1 MVWRWWVEYR
11 VHGTAKM
18 LAAGLV
24 LKSFTSCR
32 ISSTMNMG
40 KSSSVD
46 PFVTRYR
53 KFFFI

>member
-1 MVWRWWVEYR
+1 MEYR